1 MIIFLSNFLAL
12 LIKVDA
18 GEVNNRN
25 VFGALLVAINVLLV
39 LAVLVT
45 SWFAT
50 QQSVDDHREGETTF
64 NMAQTML
71 TAEQY
76 AASGARLKGS
86 GRVSRSRTSSAS
98 VRPGLSSPEPPT
110 DVRPGLP
117 RSDQGV
123 VWRGPTHALRRQLSG
138 ETVLTDEALPGLAQ
152 AETASS
158 PVAGMWGG
166 SSNHG
171 SSWY

>member
-18 GEVNNRN
+18 GEKSNRN
-25 VFGALLVAINVLLV
+25 VFGALLVAVNVLLV

-50 QQSVDDHREGETTF
+50 QQSVDDHREGENTF
-64 NMAQTML
+64 NMAKTML

-76 AASGARLKGS
+76 AASSARVTRS
-86 GRVSRSRTSSAS
+86 GRVPGSMAPSAS
-98 VRPGLSSPEPPT
+98 VRPDLSPPDSS

-117 RSDQGV
+117 RSDRGI
-123 VWRGPTHALRRQLSG
+123 VWRGPAQALRRQLSG
-138 ETVLTDEALPGLAQ
+138 GTAVADEALPGLAQ
-152 AETASS
+152 GGAAGS
-158 PVAGMWGG
+158 PMAGMW
-166 SSNHG
+166 SRNSNHG